1 VNPPI
6 CGSTHRSRPL
16 VPNFRVTPGPWTP
29 EAWAAELELTTKH
42 VKRWFQEATSSFEP
56 PTDDGCRFFAQRL
69 IELGPPLISKSD
81 AQNLALR
88 YGKLFLKHVA
98 RERQEIEMVIRLSVI
113 YGSDT
118 DHREKYEDLLSRLQ
132 EVRQHLNVILEHL
145 SARGGETEPI
155 RFLGDLANELWKET
169 NQGLAPDS
177 VGHKG
182 PLCRLLEPALTAV
195 SRNRSRE
202 TISEVLR
209 GRRRKPRMGK
219 IGN

>member
-1 VNPPI
+1 VA
-6 CGSTHRSRPL
+6 
-16 VPNFRVTPGPWTP
+16 NFRVTPGPWTP

-98 RERQEIEMVIRLSVI
+98 RERQVIGMVIRLGDI
-113 YGSDT
+113 YGSNSDQSE
-118 DHREKYEDLLSRLQ
+118 RYKDLLFRLE
-132 EVRQHLNVILEHL
+132 EVRQNLNVILENL
-145 SARGGETEPI
+145 SARRGETEPI
-155 RFLGDLANELWKET
+155 RFLGDLAKELWKET
-169 NQGLAPDS
+169 NQGRAPDS
-177 VGHKG
+177 VGPEG
-182 PLCRLLEPALTAV
+182 PLCRLLEPALTAL
-195 SRNRSRE
+195 SRNRRRA

-209 GRRRKPRMGK
+209 GRRRKPRKGK